1 MIETGLKKLD
11 QLLGGGIKEG
21 LITDISG
28 QNSTGKSQLVYQICI
43 NVLKNGKEV
52 LFQDTTGEFRPERIM
67 EMLNIRKLDSLLL
80 DKIKVWRITNSVQQL
95 KYLSKINKN
104 NFSLIIIDNVTDLFS
119 FEYSKKEQSFEK
131 HLMFMKYMQNLASIA
146 INAKIPIIVT
156 NIVRSFNEQE
166 LENLEKSISMF
177 THIKIKLKK
186 NTNGFLCQVISPF
199 INKKFQYRITSSGLI
214 DGYLMTGFF
223 DYIPIVVPILFAI
236 GIACVIAYERARTK
250 NIEESSI

>member
-214 DGYLMTGFF
+214 DG
-223 DYIPIVVPILFAI
+223 
-236 GIACVIAYERARTK
+236 
-250 NIEESSI
+250 S

>member
-28 QNSTGKSQLVYQICI
+28 QNSTGKSQLAYQICI
-43 NVLKNGKEV
+43 NVLKNGKEI

-156 NIVRSFNEQE
+156 NIVRSFDEQE

-177 THIKIKLKK
+177 THVKIKLKK

-214 DGYLMTGFF
+214 DG
-223 DYIPIVVPILFAI
+223 
-236 GIACVIAYERARTK
+236 
-250 NIEESSI
+250 S